1 MENIFELWF
10 ISLRCE
16 CRIDILHSLI
26 QGNFFKTINNRHI
39 LCIYYLFSRLTG
51 NLKRINRLCPR
62 TEESPL
68 SIAVKKGSSE
78 MIRLLCDLGADP
90 DMKCMSS
97 VIGQTYKTT
106 PLLLAR
112 YLAHVRKRDES
123 LRLLCSVVK
132 NKWNFSLQIICLKR
146 IRFLLREKYGRE
158 ERMNQIIR
166 SFHLTQ
172 DAKNHLTNYYLK

>member
-26 QGNFFKTINNRHI
+26 Q
-39 LCIYYLFSRLTG
+39 G

-123 LRLLCSVVK
+123 LRLLCSVVN